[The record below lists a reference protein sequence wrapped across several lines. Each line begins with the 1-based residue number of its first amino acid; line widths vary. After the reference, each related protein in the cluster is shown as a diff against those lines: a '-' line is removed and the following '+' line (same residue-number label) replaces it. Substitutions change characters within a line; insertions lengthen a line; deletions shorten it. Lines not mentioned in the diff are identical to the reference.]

1 MITATATAAITI
13 IYKLTYTNTTGGG
26 YTDSSGLGFGWRD
39 PTALDSGDAPD
50 TEATVHDPL
59 YVPRKS
65 IKQFVPREGL
75 APWRPGGFLDG
86 GWQVKTEVS
95 KTVERRFKNWCC
107 VCCMRLDTVLVW
119 CIPCLL

>member
-1 MITATATAAITI
+1 MYSYQQYSHTSCSLLLLLLLQTFTQN
-13 IYKLTYTNTTGGG
+13 YTYTNITGGG

-50 TEATVHDPL
+50 TEALTVHDPL

-86 GWQVKTEVS
+86 GWQVNTGVS
-95 KTVERRFKNWCC
+95 KAVA
-107 VCCMRLDTVLVW
+107 VCCACASTL
-119 CIPCLL
+119 C

>member
-1 MITATATAAITI
+1 MARVLYAHLQHALILMLTQLLLATATVTAH
-13 IYKLTYTNTTGGG
+13 KLHTTGG

-50 TEATVHDPL
+50 CEAVHDPL

-65 IKQFVPREGL
+65 VKQFVPREGL

-86 GWQVKTEVS
+86 GWQVRNVS
-95 KTVERRFKNWCC
+95 KTVA
-107 VCCMRLDTVLVW
+107 
-119 CIPCLL
+119 LL